1 MRGFFDLLNVF
12 HLAFYKEYNTRFNF
26 VQALDKIEGL
36 LRLGTVFTTPF
47 LKMSSKSVPTS
58 ASKPFVMN
66 FKVGK
71 YLLQGEGY
79 FQFMRKLA
87 RVLDSE
93 TQKNDLYIVFLFDTG
108 KEYVKSHKNKTSVE
122 VEAILDDLKQSLL
135 TMPQDL
141 KEEIVR
147 DFIENY

>member
-1 MRGFFDLLNVF
+1 
-12 HLAFYKEYNTRFNF
+12 
-26 VQALDKIEGL
+26 
-36 LRLGTVFTTPF
+36 
-47 LKMSSKSVPTS
+47 
-58 ASKPFVMN
+58 MN